1 MRRLISVFAAGLLAA
16 GTAVTSAG
24 VASAGTTAAHHRT
37 TCVNGNFFH
46 VTKNGV
52 SYYLGTPN
60 ATSSGAA
67 AILKPAQN
75 STTKWKECAFSGSD
89 NSFVLEN
96 RGLALTSRAT
106 SAGTDVTLTPPGNG
120 GNGFASQ
127 RWIGNAAGPM
137 ITFQNMKTGLF
148 LRVRN
153 NGPIMYQTVTT
164 GSSFTV
170 WLMF

>member
-1 MRRLISVFAAGLLAA
+1 MRRLISVLAAGLFAA

-24 VASAGTTAAHHRT
+24 VASAGATAAHDRVGCT
-37 TCVNGNFFH
+37 NGNYFH

-60 ATSSGAA
+60 TTSAGAA

-75 STTKWKECAFSGSD
+75 GTTEWKECAFSSAD
-89 NSFVLEN
+89 NAIVLKN
-96 RGLALTSRAT
+96 RGLVLTSTAT
-106 SAGTDVTLTPPGNG
+106 STGADVTMTPVKNAGKG
-120 GNGFASQ
+120 LKSQ
-127 RWIGNAAGPM
+127 RWIADAAGPM
-137 ITFQNMKTGLF
+137 ITFKNVKTGLY

-153 NGPIMYQTVTT
+153 NGPIMKQTVTT